1 MNTNEE
7 VIDFNEE
14 RLAFY
19 TQIGLSVTHWANVEF
34 ALSWVVGSC
43 FGRRNGRRAAAGF
56 LSIENIRSKLQH
68 ADQILAHRRMPKTE
82 RANWADLVEWAGK
95 LAQKRN
101 RLAHSWVFNDI
112 ARRLG
117 RRVMLLPTRPFKKDP
132 KQKYPGALCVRD
144 IVGYRLEFVALMM
157 GLENFQHRLSGQE
170 EQFPEPLERQPRPP
184 TLENIRREIY
194 VFALRPPRP
203 SRA

>member
-1 MNTNEE
+1 MNTNE

-19 TQIGLSVTHWANVEF
+19 TQIGLAVTHWAHVEF

-68 ADQILAHRRMPKTE
+68 SDQILAHRRMSKTE
-82 RANWADLVEWAGK
+82 RANWADLVEWTGK
-95 LAQKRN
+95 LATKRN
-101 RLAHSWVFNDI
+101 SLAHSWVFNDI
-112 ARRLG
+112 ARRPG
-117 RRVMLLPTRPFKKDP
+117 RRVMLLPTRPSKKNP

-144 IVGYRLEFVALMM
+144 IAGYRLEFVALMK

-170 EQFPEPLERQPRPP
+170 EQFPEPLERQPRLP
-184 TLENIRREIY
+184 TLANLRQEIY
-194 VFALRPPRP
+194 AFASRPPLP